1 MAPTDDAFSA
11 YLTKHNYG
19 SVEDI
24 SQTELDKLIG
34 YHLIYYSYTKQ
45 NFMFYNPNGI
55 DAELENPGTYFKF
68 RTKSRDAIST
78 VKDYANGGVIRR
90 LCIRIALFLSFQ
102 IIHCPV
108 GVARLKMSMRKCS
121 RDRLMAVERIILI
134 FLMPALSVMK

>member
-1 MAPTDDAFSA
+1 MKKYFLMGLFFFSLVSCQREIDKYYEIPDWLKGNAYEVMEDRGNFSIFMKAVDRSSYASLVKGKGIVTVMAPTDDAFSA

-55 DAELENPGTYFKF
+55 DAELENPG
-68 RTKSRDAIST
+68 IE
-78 VKDYANGGVIRR
+78 
-90 LCIRIALFLSFQ
+90 LQ
-102 IIHCPV
+102 
-108 GVARLKMSMRKCS
+108 
-121 RDRLMAVERIILI
+121 
-134 FLMPALSVMK
+134 